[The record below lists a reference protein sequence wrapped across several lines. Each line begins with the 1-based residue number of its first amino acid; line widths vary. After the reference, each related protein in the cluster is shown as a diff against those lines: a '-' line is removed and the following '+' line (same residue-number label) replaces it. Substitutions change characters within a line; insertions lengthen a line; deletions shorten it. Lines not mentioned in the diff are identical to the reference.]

1 MAILESCEESR
12 RNVTIKEVKCPQC
25 GQPVEVF
32 LREGATTEA
41 TKCEVCGYVIPL
53 GTHFE

>member
-12 RNVTIKEVKCPQC
+12 RNITIKEVACPKC
-25 GQPVEVF
+25 GAAMEVF
-32 LREGATTEA
+32 LREGSTTEDA
-41 TKCEVCGYVIPL
+41 KCEKCGYVIPA

>member
-12 RNVTIKEVKCPQC
+12 RNITIKEVACPKC
-25 GQPVEVF
+25 GAAMEVF
-32 LREGATTEA
+32 LREGATTEDA
-41 TKCEVCGYVIPL
+41 KCEKYGYVIPA

>member
-12 RNVTIKEVKCPQC
+12 KNITIKEVECPQC
-25 GQPVEVF
+25 KAVIEVF
-32 LREGATTEA
+32 LREGATTEDA
-41 TKCEVCGYVIPL
+41 KCEKCGYVIPA